1 MQDDLHANE
10 HLPQRVHLTSSNLIL
25 NMDIFEIR
33 PRKVPTGQI
42 VLQYNLPLEKDIITT
57 RIKNAEGMA

>member
-1 MQDDLHANE
+1 MQDDLQASE

-25 NMDIFEIR
+25 KIDIFEIR

-42 VLQYNLPLEKDIITT
+42 VLQNNLPLEKDIITT
-57 RIKNAEGMA
+57 SSKNADGIA